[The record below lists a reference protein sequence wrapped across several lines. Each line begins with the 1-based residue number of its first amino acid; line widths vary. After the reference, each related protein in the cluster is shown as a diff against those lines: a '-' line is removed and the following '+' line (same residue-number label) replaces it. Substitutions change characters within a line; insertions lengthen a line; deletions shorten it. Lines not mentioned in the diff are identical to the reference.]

1 MTKTKAFDTIIPSP
15 SFMISLVGVGV
26 LVIVAIGIILL
37 IKTSLSSKNQTE
49 GFEVDE
55 RISTTLWVGLAVLAL
70 SMVGMILFRKKSA

>member
-1 MTKTKAFDTIIPSP
+1 
-15 SFMISLVGVGV
+15 MISLVGVGV